1 MTYKAY
7 TTCKYKMVSAIEKLI
22 ERESDVKAQ
31 LKEVRQELKE
41 AVESSQYYKS
51 VLDTTLQSE
60 YNPTEKAA
68 KAHALKVTVD
78 HFTPKNEE

>member
-1 MTYKAY
+1 MTAA
-7 TTCKYKMVSAIEKLI
+7 VAKLI

-31 LKEVRQELKE
+31 LKDVRQELKE

-51 VLDTTLQSE
+51 VLEATLQSE

-68 KAHALKVTVD
+68 KAHALKVTID

>member
-1 MTYKAY
+1 
-7 TTCKYKMVSAIEKLI
+7 MVSAIEKLI

-41 AVESSQYYKS
+41 AVESSQYYKN
-51 VLDTTLQSE
+51 VLETTIKSE